1 MLIPVRCF
9 TCNKVIGGH
18 YEKFCER
25 VAKGENAAEVMND
38 LGIERYC
45 CRRIYMAHTDL
56 IDEMLPYD

>member
-18 YEKFCER
+18 YEKFCED
-25 VAKGENAAEVMND
+25 AATVMSD

-45 CRRIYMAHTDL
+45 CRRIYMTHTDL

>member
-25 VAKGENAAEVMND
+25 VAKGENGAEVMND

-45 CRRIYMAHTDL
+45 CRRIYMAHT
-56 IDEMLPYD
+56 

>member
-25 VAKGENAAEVMND
+25 VAKGEDAATVMND
-38 LGIERYC
+38 LGIARYC
-45 CRRIYMAHTDL
+45 CRRIYMTHTDL